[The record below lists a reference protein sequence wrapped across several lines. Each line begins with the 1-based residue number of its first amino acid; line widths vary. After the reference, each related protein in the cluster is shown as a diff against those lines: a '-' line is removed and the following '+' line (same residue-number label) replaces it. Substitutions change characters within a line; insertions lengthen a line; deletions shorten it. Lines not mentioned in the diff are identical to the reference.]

1 MRQKALVK
9 AFRCHPFVTAAV
21 PAAIHIPLFLVLSFS
36 IRQAVLAPGSD
47 AASTIPASDI
57 PALASLGDYIAP
69 ASPMASE
76 SLLWIPTLVEPDPTL
91 YLPFALGLLAFS
103 NAEIMQS
110 WRRTMQSQNEQ
121 NRDVPVDA
129 ASTSLHAAPT
139 RQQLARKLNP
149 VPRRG
154 DLIQDETAEGN
165 MSVEERNQRDAA
177 IHRGSMRERIVSN
190 VLRIFSVA
198 TIGIAAELPAVS
210 PGCISESSSVLT

>member
-9 AFRCHPFVTAAV
+9 AFQCHPTITALV
-21 PAAIHIPLFLVLSFS
+21 PAAIHIPLFLILSFS
-36 IRQAVLAPGSD
+36 IRQAVLAP
-47 AASTIPASDI
+47 AAESAPIPASDI
-57 PALASLGDYIAP
+57 PALASLGDFIAP

-121 NRDVPVDA
+121 NDAEPVDN
-129 ASTSLHAAPT
+129 ASSSLQAAPS
-139 RQQLARKLNP
+139 RQILAKKLNTKLDTAPP
-149 VPRRG
+149 V
-154 DLIQDETAEGN
+154 IQDETAAGN
-165 MSVEERNQRDAA
+165 MSSEERKQRDMA
-177 IHRGSMRERIVSN
+177 IQRGSMRERIVSN

-210 PGCISESSSVLT
+210 AGPCGSSDTR